1 METIVE
7 KKLVIDASI
16 GIKWFKFENE
26 NNLKSALVLREKI
39 LNNEITVFIP
49 DLFLYEILNTLLLK
63 TSFTA
68 DELNE
73 ALNTIYL
80 MELQIINSDKDLLKR
95 ALSISYNYKVT
106 YYDSLYIS
114 LAEVSNALL
123 VTEDK
128 KILSLREKFDFI
140 KLIEEV

>member
-49 DLFLYEILNTLLLK
+49 DLFLYEILNTLLLN

>member
-1 METIVE
+1 LETIVE
-7 KKLVIDASI
+7 KKIVIDASI

-26 NNLKSALVLREKI
+26 NNLENALFLREKI

-49 DLFLYEILNTLLLK
+49 DLFLYEILNTLLLN

>member
-49 DLFLYEILNTLLLK
+49 DLFLYEVLNTLLLN
-63 TSFTA
+63 TGFIEE
-68 DELNE
+68 ELNE

>member
-26 NNLKSALVLREKI
+26 NNLENALFLREKI
-39 LNNEITVFIP
+39 LNNEIAVFIP
-49 DLFLYEILNTLLLK
+49 DLFLYEVLNTLLLN
-63 TSFTA
+63 TGFTEE
-68 DELNE
+68 ELNE

>member
-1 METIVE
+1 LETIVE

-49 DLFLYEILNTLLLK
+49 DLFLYEILNTLLLN

>member
-49 DLFLYEILNTLLLK
+49 DLFLYEVLNTLLLN
-63 TSFTA
+63 TGFIEE
-68 DELNE
+68 ELNE

-80 MELQIINSDKDLLKR
+80 MELQIINSDKDLTKR
-95 ALSISYNYKVT
+95 ALSISYNYKIT

-114 LAEVSNALL
+114 LAEAYNALL

-128 KILSLREKFDFI
+128 KILSLREKFNFI
-140 KLIEEV
+140 KPIEEL

>member
-1 METIVE
+1 METIAE
-7 KKLVIDASI
+7 KKVVIDASI
-16 GIKWFKFENE
+16 GIKWFKSENE
-26 NNLKSALVLREKI
+26 NNLENALFLREKI

-49 DLFLYEILNTLLLK
+49 DLFLYEVLNTLLLN
-63 TSFTA
+63 TGFIEE
-68 DELNE
+68 ELNE

-128 KILSLREKFDFI
+128 KILSLREKFNFI
-140 KLIEEV
+140 KPIEEL

>member
-7 KKLVIDASI
+7 KKIVIDASI
-16 GIKWFKFENE
+16 GIKWFKSENE
-26 NNLKSALVLREKI
+26 NNLENALFLREKI

-49 DLFLYEILNTLLLK
+49 DLFLYEVLNTLLLN
-63 TSFTA
+63 TGFIEE
-68 DELNE
+68 ELNE

-80 MELQIINSDKDLLKR
+80 MELQIINSDKDLTKR
-95 ALSISYNYKVT
+95 ALSISYNYKIT

-114 LAEVSNALL
+114 LAEAYNALL

-128 KILSLREKFDFI
+128 KILSLREKFNFI
-140 KLIEEV
+140 KPIEEL